1 LATDGVQPQESKPKE
16 ATTPNLAELDPD
28 LLLTVMGDRPDE
40 ASLLP
45 VRQRRLD
52 WATLLRRVFAVDLT
66 VCPRCAGAMKVLCA
80 VNDPPV
86 VQKILR
92 HLGLPTEGPRC
103 APARGPP
110 EPEFDFDIDQD
121 TEPWGDDD
129 GLELDVEDENLEA

>member
-1 LATDGVQPQESKPKE
+1 
-16 ATTPNLAELDPD
+16 
-28 LLLTVMGDRPDE
+28 
-40 ASLLP
+40 
-45 VRQRRLD
+45 
-52 WATLLRRVFAVDLT
+52 
-66 VCPRCAGAMKVLCA
+66 
-80 VNDPPV
+80 

>member
-1 LATDGVQPQESKPKE
+1 
-16 ATTPNLAELDPD
+16 
-28 LLLTVMGDRPDE
+28 
-40 ASLLP
+40 
-45 VRQRRLD
+45 
-52 WATLLRRVFAVDLT
+52 
-66 VCPRCAGAMKVLCA
+66 MKVLCA

>member
-1 LATDGVQPQESKPKE
+1 VQPQECKPKE
-16 ATTPNLAELDPD
+16 AAPPNLAELDPD
-28 LLLTVMGDRPDE
+28 LLLTVMGVGDRPDE

-45 VRQRRLD
+45 VRQRGLD